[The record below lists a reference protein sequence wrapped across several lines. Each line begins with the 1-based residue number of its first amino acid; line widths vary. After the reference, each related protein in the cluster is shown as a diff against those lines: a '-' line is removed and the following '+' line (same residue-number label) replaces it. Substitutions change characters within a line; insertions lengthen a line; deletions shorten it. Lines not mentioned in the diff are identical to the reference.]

1 MTSLILSYE
10 ITYIRFNIYDK
21 FFEELFCTTYYC
33 SYFLVVIFL
42 PLINRVE
49 VLVRFTAPP
58 PLVPPKVVNALNEV
72 KFPDEPSNKLL
83 NGEKPK

>member
-1 MTSLILSYE
+1 M
-10 ITYIRFNIYDK
+10 
-21 FFEELFCTTYYC
+21 
-33 SYFLVVIFL
+33 
-42 PLINRVE
+42 PLMNRVE

-58 PLVPPKVVNALNEV
+58 PLVPPKLAYVLNEV